1 MTEAKDHCFVLWA
14 DRFDEVAAVVF
25 VAELRRA
32 GLRVRLVGLAGP
44 GFVGSHGLALAPDL
58 TLDEALAQTGRLAC
72 LVAPCD
78 ASALA
83 RAANDPRLAELLEA
97 AAALDAP
104 LYAGSDAWAAA
115 APGRVIVYSQGQSFY
130 RQVRRLARQLR
141 PQRPPVAPARLQLG
155 WPGKSSIA

>member
-1 MTEAKDHCFVLWA
+1 MTDIKDYCFVLWA

-32 GLRVRLVGLAGP
+32 GLRVRLVGLPGP
-44 GFVGSHGLALAPDL
+44 SFVGIHGLALAPDL
-58 TLDEALAQTGRLAC
+58 TLDEALDQAARLAC

-83 RAANDPRLAELLEA
+83 RSANDPRLAELLER

-104 LYAGSDAWAAA
+104 VLAGSDAWATAS
-115 APGRVIVYSQGQSFY
+115 PGRVIIYSQRKGFF
-130 RQVRRLARQLR
+130 RQVRRLARQISR
-141 PQRPPVAPARLQLG
+141 QRSPEASARLRLG
-155 WPGKSSIA
+155 WQGARSIA

>member
-1 MTEAKDHCFVLWA
+1 MNDARDHCFVLWA
-14 DRFDEVAAVVF
+14 DRFDEVAAVAF

-32 GLRVRLVGLAGP
+32 GLRVRLVGLPGP
-44 GFVGSHGLALAPDL
+44 SFVGVHGLALTPDL

-115 APGRVIVYSQGQSFY
+115 APGRVVVYSQGQSFY

-141 PQRPPVAPARLQLG
+141 PQRPPAAPARLQLG